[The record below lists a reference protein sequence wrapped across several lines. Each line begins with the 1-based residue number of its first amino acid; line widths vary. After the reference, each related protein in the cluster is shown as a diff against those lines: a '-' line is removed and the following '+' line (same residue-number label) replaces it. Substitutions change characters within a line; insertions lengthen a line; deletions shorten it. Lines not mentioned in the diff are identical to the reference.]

1 MNIGCICP
9 SLNVLLAL
17 TPTQLNQA
25 FQLFQG
31 LEQRVSG
38 NRPTEDRLYEFMHE
52 HGQRMEDIEA
62 HLGVLHNSF
71 MEVNDRLNDLD
82 TGRCRCRDVPSTPVL
97 DDPLVSPAISAVS
110 GGEEVVPLMT
120 TVDEEEVP
128 LPLRVRGQRAR
139 RSRLFR
145 VNMPLDRG
153 GLARGRLHGGAEG
166 QRRHCRWVGDART
179 T

>member
-1 MNIGCICP
+1 
-9 SLNVLLAL
+9 
-17 TPTQLNQA
+17 
-25 FQLFQG
+25 
-31 LEQRVSG
+31 
-38 NRPTEDRLYEFMHE
+38 MHE

-82 TGRCRCRDVPSTPVL
+82 TGRCRCRDVPATPVP
-97 DDPLVSPAISAVS
+97 DVPLVSPAISAVS
-110 GGEEVVPLMT
+110 GGEEVIPLMT

-139 RSRLFR
+139 RSRPFR
-145 VNMPLDRG
+145 VNMPLDHG
-153 GLARGRLHGGAEG
+153 GLARGRSHGGAEG
-166 QRRHCRWVGDART
+166 QRRHCQWLGDART

>member
-1 MNIGCICP
+1 M
-9 SLNVLLAL
+9 
-17 TPTQLNQA
+17 
-25 FQLFQG
+25 
-31 LEQRVSG
+31 SG
-38 NRPTEDRLYEFMHE
+38 NHPTEDRLYEFMHE

-71 MEVNDRLNDLD
+71 MEVNDCLNDLD
-82 TGRCRCRDVPSTPVL
+82 TGCCRCRDVPSTPVQ
-97 DDPLVSPAISAVS
+97 DDPLVSPAISAV
-110 GGEEVVPLMT
+110 GGGKEVIPLMT

-145 VNMPLDRG
+145 VNMPLDHG
-153 GLARGRLHGGAEG
+153 GLAQGQSHGGAEG
-166 QRRHCRWVGDART
+166 QWRHCQQVGDART

>member
-1 MNIGCICP
+1 
-9 SLNVLLAL
+9 
-17 TPTQLNQA
+17 
-25 FQLFQG
+25 
-31 LEQRVSG
+31 
-38 NRPTEDRLYEFMHE
+38 
-52 HGQRMEDIEA
+52 MEDIEA

-82 TGRCRCRDVPSTPVL
+82 TGRCRCRDIPVTPVL
-97 DDPLVSPAISAVS
+97 DEPQMSPPISAVG

-139 RSRLFR
+139 RSRPFR
-145 VNMPLDRG
+145 VNMPADRG
-153 GLARGRLHGGAEG
+153 RLARGRSHGGAEG
-166 QRRHCRWVGDART
+166 QRRNRRRMGDART